1 MGTPNKGETMLVAII
16 NVDGTVEA
24 KQIDGSLESMQS
36 IVEGLI
42 QPVDLQGN
50 MTLWVNEEGMYREDY
65 NSLASGIAGIDLNGP
80 AFITGGVDKDGTT
93 LGINPAYVSRIKSYA
108 EVVLSFSV

>member
-1 MGTPNKGETMLVAII
+1 MTTPNKGEVMLVAII

-42 QPVDLQGN
+42 EPVNLQEDL
-50 MTLWVNEEGMYREDY
+50 TLWVNEEGMYREDY
-65 NSLASGIAGIDLNGP
+65 NFLASGIAGIPLNGP
-80 AFITGGVDKDGTT
+80 AFITGGIDEDGKT

-108 EVVLSFSV
+108 EVVVSFI